1 MKSFRLYAWQIKRI
15 RNGGGS
21 AVLDAAV
28 KRWQS
33 GELSKENVIQ
43 NDAKYKKRDFVL
55 QIYSVRKSYPYSSS
69 EMRDILTSHFAKP
82 INFMD
87 EICALDQ
94 EISAMMGE
102 YSGIIAFDHATGKA
116 IEV

>member
-28 KRWQS
+28 QRWQS
-33 GELSKENVIQ
+33 GELSKINVIQ
-43 NDAKYKKRDFVL
+43 NADKKEKCDNVL
-55 QIYSVRKSYPYSSS
+55 QVYSVRRSYPYTSA
-69 EMRDILTSHFAKP
+69 EMREILSAHFAKP

-87 EICALDQ
+87 EIYALDR